1 MQRFYGN
8 IAARIGNHNIVI
20 IEKQLVVCCGI
31 PFVDD
36 ESGKWK
42 NACIM
47 VVELEPFE
55 LFSIKLGIPFV

>member
-8 IAARIGNHNIVI
+8 TAAQSGNHNIVI
-20 IEKQLVVCCGI
+20 IGKQLVVCCGI

-47 VVELEPFE
+47 ETALRAV
-55 LFSIKLGIPFV
+55 